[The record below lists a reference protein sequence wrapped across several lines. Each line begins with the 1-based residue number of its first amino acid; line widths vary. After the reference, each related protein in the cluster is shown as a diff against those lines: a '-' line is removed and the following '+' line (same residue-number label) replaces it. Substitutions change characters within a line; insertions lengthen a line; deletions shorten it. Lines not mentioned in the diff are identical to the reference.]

1 MQQVISPRGV
11 ITWSVLHRCVIMCEV
26 LHGGCNMDF
35 SKSRPEILH
44 EIEYLVFHNYFV
56 FFGKK
61 TCSSE
66 IHVFQSDQFSLLMY
80 CCLLPSSATVKMD
93 NEENME
99 NAHYAT
105 NDDTPLW
112 TINMGVSGW
121 YDMWYEKCH
130 IIIYNYLI
138 GQYLLLSHQ
147 SIFIIISSVD
157 NHCNLISR
165 YLLYSHQSIFTILSS
180 VNICSH

>member
-1 MQQVISPRGV
+1 MASGNFAWSRVFSFSQLFCLFWKKKIS
-11 ITWSVLHRCVIMCEV
+11 
-26 LHGGCNMDF
+26 
-35 SKSRPEILH
+35 SK
-44 EIEYLVFHNYFV
+44 
-56 FFGKK
+56 
-61 TCSSE
+61 
-66 IHVFQSDQFSLLMY
+66 IHVFRSDQFSLLMY

-93 NEENME
+93 NEENMG

-105 NDDTPLW
+105 NGDTPLW

-157 NHCNLISR
+157 IHYYLISL
-165 YLLYSHQSIFTILSS
+165 YSLLSHQSLVKYPQPSLQGKFHKHLYSISTISQYKKSFLF
-180 VNICSH
+180 